1 MIKPLLA
8 ATALLACFSTASLSA
23 EMMACDDA
31 NIMKMEESAMAMKDP
46 AMKDTMMKAMEQVEK
61 AKMAMKANDMPD
73 CQKHLDNVMKA
84 AMKADEM
91 KAEAMKAGEAVA
103 CDDASIMKAE
113 EGAMAMKDPAMKES
127 MEMAMKEVEMAKMAM
142 KESKTDECAMH
153 LDAAMKA
160 TAK

>member
-1 MIKPLLA
+1 MFKSLLA
-8 ATALLACFSTASLSA
+8 ATAIAVFLPAAGFAA

-46 AMKDTMMKAMEQVEK
+46 AMKETMMMAVEQVEK
-61 AKMAMKANDMPD
+61 AKMAMKANDTAD

-91 KAEAMKAGEAVA
+91 KAEAMKAGETAE

-113 EGAMAMKDPAMKES
+113 EGAMAMKDPAMKEN

-142 KESKTDECAMH
+142 KESKNDECKMH